1 MIERREFLRRCAG
14 LALGGAGFATF
25 GQLDLL
31 AAAAAATGPAN
42 LINDYKAL
50 VCVFLFGGNDAFNMV
65 VPTSTA
71 EYATYAASRTFLA
84 IPQANL
90 LPLNAAAPVAGGGT
104 YGMHP
109 SCNELATLFNNGRL
123 AVVSN
128 AGSLLFPTTKAQYNN
143 RSVALPPQLF
153 SHSDQALQWQTS
165 RGDVRG
171 NATGWCGRISDL
183 FAANGFSQNIGVNVS
198 LSGTNTQQTGVNTL
212 AYNVSPNGVVRLRG
226 YDTNGQTNT
235 RRKNAFDAL
244 LNQTQDSPLAR
255 EYSRIQRRAIQ
266 NAATI
271 TDALDNLAPFTTVFP
286 ANSSVA
292 SQLRMV
298 ARMIAIR
305 GTLGLTRQ
313 IFFVGMGG
321 FDTHGE
327 QATKHPQ
334 LLQQLSQGLNAF
346 NSALIEIGADTSV
359 VTFTASDFGR
369 TLTSNGD
376 GSDHGWGGHY
386 LVMGQPVVGQRF
398 YGTMPNLAID
408 GPDDTRGGRP
418 IPTTPVDTYGA
429 SLARW
434 FGVAPAEMA
443 TVFPNLSRFPV
454 SDLGL
459 LP

>member
-31 AAAAAATGPAN
+31 AAAAAATGPAH
-42 LINDYKAL
+42 LTSDYKAL
-50 VCVFLFGGNDAFNMV
+50 VCVFLFGGNDAFNTI
-65 VPTSTA
+65 VPTSAA
-71 EYATYAASRTFLA
+71 EYQTYSESRTFLA
-84 IPQANL
+84 VPQASL
-90 LPLNAAAPVAGGGT
+90 LPLNSAAPVPGGGT
-104 YGMHP
+104 YGLHP
-109 SCNELATLFNNGRL
+109 SCPELANLFNTGRL
-123 AVVSN
+123 AVVGN
-128 AGSLLFPTTKAQYNN
+128 AGSLLFPTTKAQYTA
-143 RSVALPPQLF
+143 RSVPLPPQLF

-183 FAANGFSQNIGVNVS
+183 FAANGFAQDIGVNVS

-226 YDTNGQTNT
+226 YNTNGAANT
-235 RRKNAFDAL
+235 RHKNAMDAL
-244 LNQTQDSPLAR
+244 LNQNQESPLAR
-255 EYSRIQRRAIQ
+255 EYSRIQRRAIA

-271 TDALDNLAPFTTVFP
+271 TDALDNLAPFTTTFP
-286 ANSSVA
+286 MNSSVA
-292 SQLRMV
+292 NQLRMV
-298 ARMIAIR
+298 ARMIAIHS
-305 GTLGLTRQ
+305 TLGLTRQ

-334 LLQQLSQGLNAF
+334 LLTQLSQALNAF
-346 NSALIEIGADTSV
+346 NDAVNEIGEGPNV

-386 LVMGQPVVGQRF
+386 MVMGGPVIGQRF
-398 YGTMPNLAID
+398 YGTMPSLEID

-434 FGVAPAEMA
+434 FGVQPGEMA

-454 SDLGL
+454 ADLGF